1 LSGKTKPHIFSWL
14 VFLILTFTGF
24 LGQISDNAGP
34 GAWVTGFTAGICLVI
49 LILSLLKSR
58 GKVNIVFLD
67 WISFG
72 GACIAMLLSTYVLS
86 GVKYVITLFALTN
99 VSIVTALMPVYLV
112 IINIL
117 FVSMLV
123 IRRRQIAVE
132 GVDLKKELL
141 RKNSP

>member
-1 LSGKTKPHIFSWL
+1 
-14 VFLILTFTGF
+14 
-24 LGQISDNAGP
+24 
-34 GAWVTGFTAGICLVI
+34 
-49 LILSLLKSR
+49 
-58 GKVNIVFLD
+58 
-67 WISFG
+67 
-72 GACIAMLLSTYVLS
+72 MLLSTYVLS

>member
-1 LSGKTKPHIFSWL
+1 
-14 VFLILTFTGF
+14 
-24 LGQISDNAGP
+24 
-34 GAWVTGFTAGICLVI
+34 
-49 LILSLLKSR
+49 
-58 GKVNIVFLD
+58 LD